1 MYIAFDFQ
9 IENTHDG
16 FVVSAFVCDTPST
29 HKQWKP
35 LRNFGD
41 RQNDAI
47 LFKEMDCPH
56 LNEFNLKSL
65 IDRYDRATK
74 YIRVN
79 ERRFIKQTSNNDY
92 GKE

>member
-41 RQNDAI
+41 RQSDAI
-47 LFKEMDCPH
+47 LFKNEDCPR
-56 LNEFNLKSL
+56 LNEFALKSL
-65 IDRYDRATK
+65 INGYGRAIK
-74 YIRVN
+74 YRRVN
-79 ERRFIKQTSNNDY
+79 NRKFIKQL
-92 GKE
+92 

>member
-9 IENTHDG
+9 IENTSDG

-29 HKQWKP
+29 HWQWKP

-41 RQNDAI
+41 RQGDAI
-47 LFKEMDCPH
+47 IFKEEDCPR

-65 IDRYDRATK
+65 INRYNKATK
-74 YIRVN
+74 YRRVN
-79 ERRFIKQTSNNDY
+79 NRRFIKQV
-92 GKE
+92 

>member
-9 IENTHDG
+9 IENTNDG
-16 FVVSAFVCDTPST
+16 FVVSAFVCDTTST
-29 HKQWKP
+29 HKRWKP

-41 RQNDAI
+41 RQGDAI
-47 LFKEMDCPH
+47 LFKKVDCPR

-65 IDRYDRATK
+65 IDRYDKATR

-79 ERRFIKQTSNNDY
+79 NRKFIKQV
-92 GKE
+92 

>member
-9 IENTHDG
+9 IENTRDG
-16 FVVSAFVCDTPST
+16 FVVSAFVCDTPNT
-29 HKQWKP
+29 NREWKP

-41 RQNDAI
+41 RQSDAI
-47 LFKEMDCPH
+47 LFKNEDCPR

-65 IDRYDRATK
+65 INRYDRATK

-79 ERRFIKQTSNNDY
+79 NRKFIKQV
-92 GKE
+92 